1 MVGAHSTSRW
11 ENLRLPMATPARSPR
26 TQPQILFVDD
36 DPLVRKLCALIL
48 TQHDYEVRT
57 AADGLEAL
65 ERMKESMPDL
75 IISDLRMP
83 RMSGFEFLSIV
94 RRRFPHLPLIAISG
108 EFLTASDPALGIA
121 DQFFPKGDYTPAQL
135 VAKVAELLAH
145 PPERKDLQSPPMWVP
160 AAPSGEIVLTCT
172 ECLRSFAVHVC
183 PPEMGNP
190 MRETQCVACSAV
202 LRYCVDTTHLP
213 VGERAWETCGGLTQI
228 RNREEDQ
235 ED

>member
-1 MVGAHSTSRW
+1 
-11 ENLRLPMATPARSPR
+11 MATPARSQR
-26 TQPQILFVDD
+26 VHPQILFVDD
-36 DPLVRKLCALIL
+36 DPLMRKISALIL

-94 RRRFPHLPLIAISG
+94 RRRFPQVPLIAISG

-121 DQFFPKGDYTPAQL
+121 DQFFPKGDYTPGQL
-135 VAKVAELLAH
+135 VGKVAELLAH
-145 PPERKDLQSPPMWVP
+145 PPERKELEAPPMWVP

-183 PPEMGNP
+183 PPAMGNP
-190 MRETQCVACSAV
+190 MRETSCVACSTV

-213 VGERAWETCGGLTQI
+213 VGERLWETCQGLMQI
-228 RNREEDQ
+228 RSAAEEQD
-235 ED
+235 D